1 MTIVTFVC
9 ALADRFVDFDDKAK
23 VEIEQTAREARVK
36 LENAK
41 ESGNKIVS
49 YLNNPYFK
57 LFLMIVFPLAVVFM
71 KNKINQSN
79 NLNDE

>member
-57 LFLMIVFPLAVVFM
+57 LVLMILFPLAVVFM

-79 NLNDE
+79 SLNDE